1 MQSFLQYKRFRHAVK
16 AQLERKQAL
25 ENASE
30 KREDEAGLVRGSF
43 PLAPGCGVDTQRDLE
58 RGVRGEGRD
67 YPCHPSEHL
76 HAPHGYRP
84 GELAEHDNESSVP
97 RQVHQAMAAT
107 NRPQEEIEPR
117 YQPSESDHEDKDG
130 EGGEGSNGDGLSR
143 QRSTSDASLAQLTTQ
158 VTEGTRLGRRLTGI
172 NVRRRNTTEGG
183 DGNVFV
189 VGYEGDDDPLD
200 PHNWSFATRLK
211 CTLILAAIGCVVGI
225 ASSIDSSAVPEAA
238 REFGVSE
245 VVASLGTGLFLVGFG
260 AGALVAG
267 PFSETVGRNPVYIGT
282 LILYMIFIMAA
293 GLAPNL
299 GAWLAFRFIAG
310 VFGATPLV
318 CAGGSLS
325 DLWRPMER
333 TWSFPIFANASFTGP
348 VLGPVIGGWI
358 AQSPLVSWR
367 WTEWITLIMSGLV
380 LSIVILF
387 QPETYPPTLLKWKAI
402 HLRDITGEDRY
413 RAEIEIRKE
422 SFLHR
427 LQHALWRPFL
437 LTAREPIIMLF
448 ALYLTVVYIVL
459 FGFLDGYNYVFGETY
474 GVSQGIT
481 GLCFLGIVVGIFC
494 ASFLVP
500 VIYSWAKKDLRKIQE
515 QGGDR
520 LPPEFRLWFSM
531 LGGAFAIPISLFWM
545 GWTARPDIS
554 IWSPIIA
561 GVLFGY
567 GILCVFITS
576 YQYIID
582 SYESYSASALASV
595 TMIRYMASGGMIPAS
610 IPFYRNLGVAY
621 TCTILACISAAMV
634 PVPYVF
640 YKYGPWIRSKSKY
653 AITGTTNK
661 E

>member
-1 MQSFLQYKRFRHAVK
+1 MQSYLQYKRFRHAVK
-16 AQLERKQAL
+16 AQLERKQAQQPS
-25 ENASE
+25 SE
-30 KREDEAGLVRGSF
+30 KQEGSGLAEGSF
-43 PLAPGCGVDTQRDLE
+43 PLSPGDMQRDLE
-58 RGVRGEGRD
+58 RGVRSGDRE
-67 YPCHPSEHL
+67 YPCHPHEQL

-84 GELAEHDNESSVP
+84 GELAGRDGGGGP
-97 RQVHQAMAAT
+97 READQAMVAT
-107 NRPQEEIEPR
+107 NRPQEEVEPR
-117 YQPSESDHEDKDG
+117 YQPSESDREEDNG
-130 EGGEGSNGDGLSR
+130 NGDGLAGQHRESN
-143 QRSTSDASLAQLTTQ
+143 ASLSQLTTQ
-158 VTEGTRLGRRLTGI
+158 VTEGTRLGRRMTGI
-172 NVRRRNTTEGG
+172 NVRRRNTREGG

-211 CTLILAAIGCVVGI
+211 CTFILAAIGCVVGV
-225 ASSIDSSAVPEAA
+225 ASSIDSSAIPEAA

-245 VVASLGTGLFLVGFG
+245 VVASLGTGLFLIGFG
-260 AGALVAG
+260 AGALIAG

-282 LILYMIFIMAA
+282 LVLYMIFIMAA

-348 VLGPVIGGWI
+348 LLGPVIGGWI
-358 AQSPLVSWR
+358 AQSPLISWR

-380 LSIVILF
+380 LVIVILF

-402 HLRDITGEDRY
+402 HLRDITGEERY
-413 RAEIEIRKE
+413 CAELEIMKE
-422 SFLHR
+422 SFLSR

-459 FGFLDGYNYVFGETY
+459 FGFLDGYDYVFGQTY

-481 GLCFLGIVVGIFC
+481 GLCFLGIIVGLFC
-494 ASFLVP
+494 ASILVP
-500 VIYSWAKKDLRKIQE
+500 VIHRWAQNDLRKIQE

-520 LPPEFRLWFSM
+520 LPPEFRLWFCM

-545 GWTARPDIS
+545 GWTARPEIS
-554 IWSPIIA
+554 IWSPLIA

-567 GILCVFITS
+567 GEMFPRTRSLCFDWNKSMLTGFLGILCVFISS

-595 TMIRYMASGGMIPAS
+595 TMIRYMASGGMVVAS

-621 TCTILACISAAMV
+621 TCTILACISAAMG
-634 PVPYVF
+634 
-640 YKYGPWIRSKSKY
+640 K
-653 AITGTTNK
+653 
-661 E
+661 